1 MPETPES
8 NIYLLGGE
16 YEMQPCSYHLYI
28 YVCIYMYMY
37 VYIYVCIFIY
47 IYTYICNYEN
57 NVPSLPV
64 ITTGFVATHA
74 LGHMT

>member
-16 YEMQPCSYHLYI
+16 YEMQPYSYHL
-28 YVCIYMYMY
+28 YMY
-37 VYIYVCIFIY
+37 VYICICVYIYMYVYLY

>member
-1 MPETPES
+1 M
-8 NIYLLGGE
+8 
-16 YEMQPCSYHLYI
+16 
-28 YVCIYMYMY
+28 CIYMYMY
-37 VYIYVCIFIY
+37 VYTYIYMYVY
-47 IYTYICNYEN
+47 LYLYTYICNHEN